1 MTKERQTQIMKP
13 IKVLSLVLLALLLLV
28 PAASAETYTI
38 IDEDMVFGGGSGTSG
53 GVQNVEEGSDIFGSD
68 SEIYGLL
75 SSFVRLSYVGDSVWT
90 SYSLASPLNADSA
103 YDLSPQVSSSG
114 AVIDT
119 RISGYILGSDTE
131 DFRKYKSGATGYFVP
146 KTSYYPVLTSSGSYT
161 SQRYSLCSAVYYQG
175 GEVVF
180 DKSSA
185 LELLDS
191 KIGSLTSQLRVE
203 FGFDTG
209 STSSDVYYGAV
220 DSLSHAIARYF
231 SETYLGSYVA
241 VSYYGSNSDGKGY
254 YDSSSVDVIITVVGL
269 DSPVSES
276 ATQHVTVTYDDQS
289 ENYQVYVDTSDESVD
304 VWVRGYVFG
313 WLPVWTFGSNSFPPS
328 THFEWLTCPV
338 RLFFWDVDWEVE
350 VECNGES
357 KFIYWNLDSLP
368 IIVPPPDP
376 PFPDPDPEL
385 PDDPDPFDPTN
396 PFPTPSYNP
405 SGLPNKIPTSLKE
418 IIGFNLT
425 EIKDRFKESTPFYSN
440 AFDFVASA
448 IEALFDFLFGL
459 IGVTLGVLIGFLSEP
474 LTEIYNFIVW
484 TSSVVFSFMD
494 FLIIPNHIM
503 SFLADFVPVEIV
515 NLALA
520 ALGLDILL
528 NVLSIAIPD
537 LITAYKST
545 VRTYYHKVDHGIQKG
560 GKK

>member
-1 MTKERQTQIMKP
+1 MKKETQTQIMKP
-13 IKVLSLVLLALLLLV
+13 ITVLSLVLLALLLLV

-38 IDEDMVFGGGSGTSG
+38 IDEDMVFGGGG
-53 GVQNVEEGSDIFGSD
+53 G
-68 SEIYGLL
+68 
-75 SSFVRLSYVGDSVWT
+75 
-90 SYSLASPLNADSA
+90 
-103 YDLSPQVSSSG
+103 
-114 AVIDT
+114 
-119 RISGYILGSDTE
+119 
-131 DFRKYKSGATGYFVP
+131 
-146 KTSYYPVLTSSGSYT
+146 SSGSGGGLGSVSVPEYFFPKLDISSWEPLTNTNEKPIEISIT
-161 SQRYSLCSAVYYQG
+161 S
-175 GEVVF
+175 E
-180 DKSSA
+180 
-185 LELLDS
+185 DS
-191 KIGSLTSQLRVE
+191 KYIIDSDSGDFFWVDCGGLYQNGLKLERDSENPNKGIVIPVNSSYYRLGGGLAGGNSNIPP
-203 FGFDTG
+203 GFTD
-209 STSSDVYYGAV
+209 
-220 DSLSHAIARYF
+220 
-231 SETYLGSYVA
+231 
-241 VSYYGSNSDGKGY
+241 SYYGERVYLANEAVKEFAISLSLAFPGCTVCVQGPFNSPMYWYLYMVVDETTP
-254 YDSSSVDVIITVVGL
+254 SSI
-269 DSPVSES
+269 
-276 ATQHVTVTYDDQS
+276 QHVTVTYDDQS

-313 WLPVWTFGSNSFPPS
+313 WLPVWTFGSNAFPPS

-338 RLFFWDVDWEVE
+338 RFLFWDVDWEVE
-350 VECNGES
+350 VEWNGES
-357 KFIYWNLDSLP
+357 KFIYWNLDTPP
-368 IIVPPPDP
+368 IDGGTIPEPDP

-385 PDDPDPFDPTN
+385 PDDPDTFDPTT

-425 EIKDRFKESTPFYSN
+425 EVKDRFKESTPFYSN

-459 IGVTLGVLIGFLSEP
+459 IAGTLGILIGFLSDP
-474 LTEIYNFIVW
+474 LTETYNFIVW

-515 NLALA
+515 NLALT

-545 VRTYYHKVDHGIQKG
+545 VHTYYHKVDHGIQKG

>member
-1 MTKERQTQIMKP
+1 MKP
-13 IKVLSLVLLALLLLV
+13 LKVLLLVLLALLLLV
-28 PAASAETYTI
+28 PAASAETYTLV
-38 IDEDMVFGGGSGTSG
+38 DEDLVFGGGSGGIVDAYTYSYYNGEGKASGPITLVGSSYVLSTSYG
-53 GVQNVEEGSDIFGSD
+53 DFSGSGVYISGSLDSSYTDDPYNPYSVDLTSD
-68 SEIYGLL
+68 EFYYHVYFLVAGPGKFADFVAEVVSYAKTL
-75 SSFVRLSYVGDSVWT
+75 SSANPDIPVI
-90 SYSLASPLNADSA
+90 LNIQCSS
-103 YDLSPQVSSSG
+103 SPQVLTAS
-114 AVIDT
+114 V
-119 RISGYILGSDTE
+119 YI
-131 DFRKYKSGATGYFVP
+131 
-146 KTSYYPVLTSSGSYT
+146 YPIP
-161 SQRYSLCSAVYYQG
+161 
-175 GEVVF
+175 E
-180 DKSSA
+180 
-185 LELLDS
+185 
-191 KIGSLTSQLRVE
+191 I
-203 FGFDTG
+203 
-209 STSSDVYYGAV
+209 
-220 DSLSHAIARYF
+220 
-231 SETYLGSYVA
+231 
-241 VSYYGSNSDGKGY
+241 
-254 YDSSSVDVIITVVGL
+254 
-269 DSPVSES
+269 SES
-276 ATQHVTVTYDDQS
+276 AIQHVTVTYDDQS

-313 WLPVWTFGSNSFPPS
+313 WLPVWTFGSNAFPPS

-338 RLFFWDVDWEVE
+338 RFLFWDVDWEVE

-357 KFIYWNLDSLP
+357 KFIYWSLDTPP
-368 IIVPPPDP
+368 IDGGTIPEPDP
-376 PFPDPDPEL
+376 PFPDPDPGL
-385 PDDPDPFDPTN
+385 PDDPDPFDPTI

-418 IIGFNLT
+418 IIGFDLT
-425 EIKDRFKESTPFYSN
+425 EIKDRFKESIPFYSN

-459 IGVTLGVLIGFLSEP
+459 IAGTLGILIGFLSEP
-474 LTEIYNFIVW
+474 LTDIYNFIVW

>member
-1 MTKERQTQIMKP
+1 MKKETQTQIMKP

-38 IDEDMVFGGGSGTSG
+38 IDEDLKFGDDTP
-53 GVQNVEEGSDIFGSD
+53 
-68 SEIYGLL
+68 
-75 SSFVRLSYVGDSVWT
+75 SYSVGDSNVFLKYSNLIT
-90 SYSLASPLNADSA
+90 SLKDAYGNAVDPLFSSELVSFKNTAYSSAGRVYGNGISTRSIMYYSDGEADSTSTKDITGYLYNYHKALSGGYSSVSIDSFIYYNGSELTGYTSTDYLPLESGLLGCSMYFKYASFTYGATSQTTANVISQYNRGLTFAKSLAS
-103 YDLSPQVSSSG
+103 YISSQEG
-114 AVIDT
+114 CYVF
-119 RISGYILGSDTE
+119 L
-131 DFRKYKSGATGYFVP
+131 
-146 KTSYYPVLTSSGSYT
+146 YP
-161 SQRYSLCSAVYYQG
+161 
-175 GEVVF
+175 
-180 DKSSA
+180 
-185 LELLDS
+185 
-191 KIGSLTSQLRVE
+191 
-203 FGFDTG
+203 
-209 STSSDVYYGAV
+209 
-220 DSLSHAIARYF
+220 
-231 SETYLGSYVA
+231 
-241 VSYYGSNSDGKGY
+241 NNY
-254 YDSSSVDVIITVVGL
+254 YDSSSVSAVDFNFICYGL
-269 DSPVSES
+269 SES
-276 ATQHVTVTYDDQS
+276 SSSSSTQHVTVTYDDQS

-313 WLPVWTFGSNSFPPS
+313 WLPVWTFGSNAFPPS

-338 RLFFWDVDWEVE
+338 RFLFWDVDWEVE

-357 KFIYWNLDSLP
+357 KFIYWNLDTPP
-368 IIVPPPDP
+368 IDGGTIPEPDP

-385 PDDPDPFDPTN
+385 PDDPDPFDPTT

-503 SFLADFVPVEIV
+503 SFLVDFVPVEIV

>member
-1 MTKERQTQIMKP
+1 MKP
-13 IKVLSLVLLALLLLV
+13 LKVFSLVLLALLLLV
-28 PAASAETYTI
+28 PAVSAETYTL
-38 IDEDMVFGGGSGTSG
+38 IDEDLVFGDSGTSSGLTLQFSLLSETVDVTLNSDRTLLDGSILPSGTRVSTYYYAAFDNYVVVGSNSYPISSFLGNNRDLLIDVSSTIFPG
-53 GVQNVEEGSDIFGSD
+53 GYVSFGKGDNRYFNAWVYYPYD
-68 SEIYGLL
+68 SSGNPPSPSVP
-75 SSFVRLSYVGDSVWT
+75 SSFVVENYWVPSSG
-90 SYSLASPLNADSA
+90 
-103 YDLSPQVSSSG
+103 SSSG
-114 AVIDT
+114 V
-119 RISGYILGSDTE
+119 
-131 DFRKYKSGATGYFVP
+131 
-146 KTSYYPVLTSSGSYT
+146 
-161 SQRYSLCSAVYYQG
+161 
-175 GEVVF
+175 
-180 DKSSA
+180 
-185 LELLDS
+185 
-191 KIGSLTSQLRVE
+191 
-203 FGFDTG
+203 
-209 STSSDVYYGAV
+209 
-220 DSLSHAIARYF
+220 
-231 SETYLGSYVA
+231 
-241 VSYYGSNSDGKGY
+241 
-254 YDSSSVDVIITVVGL
+254 
-269 DSPVSES
+269 
-276 ATQHVTVTYDDQS
+276 TQHVTVTYDDQS

-313 WLPVWTFGSNSFPPS
+313 WLPVWTFGSNAFPPS

-338 RLFFWDVDWEVE
+338 RFLFWDVDWEVE

-357 KFIYWNLDSLP
+357 KFVYWNLDTPP
-368 IIVPPPDP
+368 IDGGTIPEPDP
-376 PFPDPDPEL
+376 PFPDPDPGL
-385 PDDPDPFDPTN
+385 PDDPDPFNPTT

-459 IGVTLGVLIGFLSEP
+459 IAGTLGILIGFLSEP
-474 LTEIYNFIVW
+474 LTDIYNFIVW